1 MAISPESSIVI
12 TGASR
17 GIGRSIAG
25 VLASLLPN
33 PLILISRDEK
43 GLNETK
49 KYCNQKGNN
58 RISIFSCDLS
68 KDSEVREI
76 VKNEAFRNVS
86 VLINNAGFYLQKTV
100 LESGP
105 EDYLS
110 QFEANTLTAVQLTNA
125 LLPDL
130 DSQAESRLIFT
141 CSVTAQK
148 GQARCGAYS
157 ASKSA
162 LNGYIQSMREALLDS
177 SIAVT
182 SIILGQ
188 TFSTSWDGSGIDP
201 NRLADPDDVGRVIES
216 LCRLSS
222 RTCVEELVIR
232 PQQGDL

>member
-49 KYCNQKGNN
+49 KYCNLKGSND
-58 RISIFSCDLS
+58 IGVFTCDLS
-68 KDSEVREI
+68 KNSDVREM
-76 VKNEAFRNVS
+76 VKDEAFRNVS
-86 VLINNAGFYLQKTV
+86 VLINNAGYYLQKSV

-105 EDYLS
+105 EDYQS

-125 LLPDL
+125 LISDL
-130 DSQAESRLIFT
+130 RSQAESRMIFT

-177 SIAVT
+177 NVAVT

-188 TFSTSWDGSGIDP
+188 TFSTSWDGSGVDP
-201 NRLADPDDVGRVIES
+201 QRLADPDDVGRVIES

-222 RTCVEELVIR
+222 RTCVEEIVIR